1 MFSKSFNYFGKG
13 IRMTMNRSPRKGMR
27 KRRKPVKD
35 GVRSS
40 SFHPCVEALEER
52 SLLSGSQPI
61 PYGPLPAVATGL
73 TDQQVGR
80 ADAVINWNATMLR
93 AIWNAG
99 TPPTATSRVE
109 AMVGVAVYDAVDGVH
124 PVYEIY
130 PVPGLSATPKPD
142 ASREAAAI
150 AAADTVLNSLYP
162 AQKAMFE
169 AEYQA
174 TLAQIPDTKPKADGI
189 AWGQSVA
196 NAVLAWRSTD
206 GSTATTNYQPAP
218 PGGTPGLYEL
228 TPRSEERRVG

>member
-1 MFSKSFNYFGKG
+1 MSLDYFQKGIPMTMHRLAGKG
-13 IRMTMNRSPRKGMR
+13 MG
-27 KRRKPVKD
+27 KRRTALRGTV
-35 GVRSS
+35 GRSLY
-40 SFHPCVEALEER
+40 HPCVEALEER
-52 SLLSGSQPI
+52 CLLSGSPPI
-61 PYGPLPAVATGL
+61 PYGPLPAVTTGL
-73 TDQQVGR
+73 SDQQVSH

-109 AMVGVAVYDAVDGVH
+109 AMVGIAVYDAVDGVQ
-124 PVYEIY
+124 PIYQLY
-130 PVPGLSATPKPD
+130 PVPGLSETPKPD

-162 AQKAMFE
+162 AQQAMFD

-174 TLAQIPDTKPKADGI
+174 TLAHIPDNKPRADGI

-206 GSTATTNYQPAP
+206 GSTAT
-218 PGGTPGLYEL
+218 
-228 TPRSEERRVG
+228 